1 MDVPHDPYLVTVKR
15 SFDEERI
22 LKRKKRL
29 EAKQKKEIKESY
41 FSKKINLNQILEL
54 PEGLQHIVLFIFF
67 LLIPYSTGLLFALIT
82 RLDIVSLNSQGF
94 NEFLFLWTIGYEFS
108 ATMLLIFL
116 FQQSFT
122 YRRGTSEAS

>member
-1 MDVPHDPYLVTVKR
+1 MDTLHDPYLATVKR
-15 SFDEERI
+15 SFDEQRI
-22 LKRKKRL
+22 IERKKRL
-29 EAKQKKEIKESY
+29 KSKQKKEVQQGY
-41 FSKKINLNQILEL
+41 FSKKINLNQILDL

-116 FQQSFT
+116 LQQSFT
-122 YRRGTSEAS
+122 YRRGTS